1 MATAAINVY
10 TFIYSKIIVFR
21 FQIYENLTTK
31 QIIFKKKA
39 VIRSKALT
47 SLWINT

>member
-1 MATAAINVY
+1 MQPAIKPTAPRVKYVY

-31 QIIFKKKA
+31 QIIFKKD
-39 VIRSKALT
+39 
-47 SLWINT
+47 